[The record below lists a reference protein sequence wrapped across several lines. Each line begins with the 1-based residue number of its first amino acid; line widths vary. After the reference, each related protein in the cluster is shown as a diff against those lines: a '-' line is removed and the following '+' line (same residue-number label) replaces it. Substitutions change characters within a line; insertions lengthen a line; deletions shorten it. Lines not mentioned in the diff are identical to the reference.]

1 MARTTANYNIT
12 VPELDD
18 APDVSVLSEAIDDLD
33 AAVAGALSDSEE
45 TVGAMISDAL
55 GELGEGVTVAGAIS
69 SMQTALNTAIGD
81 LDGQSVETAL
91 SSFEN
96 QIPTLVSTAIGESVE
111 QAVSD
116 YLEENSLSV
125 AVADVS
131 GAVSGVSVN
140 GGTAVTPASGS
151 QTVNLTGLVTSVNNT
166 APVNGNVTIDTGAGA
181 VKAVYSE
188 VTPASG
194 DNPST
199 SGWYEENN
207 GAFTA
212 TADTTV
218 SSGKTYYA
226 KTSPDANGNIV
237 LDTGAGTVKT
247 VNGVSP
253 DGDGA
258 LTLAATNISGAVA
271 SITVGNTIYQPDS
284 TNHRVYLPVVTSVNG
299 QTATAVNGAI
309 TINTG
314 VVQLAF
320 SATISSSTPGISL
333 LRSGTGFYQYSVP
346 VNAVTVGGVQYN
358 LAANDVAVLAPDET
372 GFTSIAAVETF
383 REVFSDIWGAETG
396 ANVLKFYLPYAAPNT
411 NLPVLLKVV
420 RSV

>member
-18 APDVSVLSEAIDDLD
+18 APDVSVLSDAIDDLD
-33 AAVAGALSDSEE
+33 AAVAGALSESEE
-45 TVGAMISDAL
+45 HVGEMLSDAI
-55 GELGEGVTVAGAIS
+55 GELGEGVTVAGAVS
-69 SMQTALNTAIGD
+69 AMQTTLNNSLGD
-81 LDGQSVETAL
+81 LNGQSVAGALTA
-91 SSFEN
+91 FGN
-96 QIPTLVSTAIGESVE
+96 QIPTLVNSAIGDSVE
-111 QAVSD
+111 QRVAE
-116 YLEENSLSV
+116 YLEDEGLSV

-140 GGTAVTPASGS
+140 GGAAVTPASGS

-166 APVNGNVTIDTGAGA
+166 PPVNGNVTIDTGAGA

-188 VTPASG
+188 VTPATG

-199 SGWYEENN
+199 SGWYELVN
-207 GAFTA
+207 GAYTA
-212 TADTTV
+212 TSDTSAV
-218 SSGKTYYA
+218 SGKTYYA

-258 LTLAATNISGAVA
+258 LTLAATNVSGAVA

-320 SATISSSTPGISL
+320 SATISSSTVTL
-333 LRSGTGFYQYSVP
+333 LNSGTGFYQYSVS
-346 VNAVTVGGVQYN
+346 VNAVTVGGTQYN
-358 LAANDVAVLAPDET
+358 LSANDVAVLAPDET
-372 GFTSIAAVETF
+372 GLTSIAAVETF
-383 REVFSDIWGAETG
+383 REVFSDLWGAETG